1 VKCRHCHL
9 FPKTLDKKQK
19 SGEYMSTA
27 AIIVAAGRGSRAG
40 GDIPKQY
47 QLLAGQTVLSRTINA
62 FVASPAIS
70 EIILVINPEDMTHL
84 DATVTLPSRPLVRL
98 VNGGET
104 RDASV
109 QAGLEAVSA
118 TCDKVLIHDGA
129 RPLVSEG
136 IINRVLDALETSDGA
151 APALAVTDALWR
163 ADAERITKTEPR
175 DGLYRAQ
182 TPQGFQLSAIRAA
195 HSEHKGGAADDVE
208 VALAYGLDVALV
220 EGDEEN
226 LKLTHSDDFKRAEKI
241 LGTKMDIRVG
251 NGFDVHRFGPGDHV
265 VLCGVSV
272 PHERGLQGHSDAD
285 VGMHAVTDAIYGALA
300 EGDIGQH
307 FPPSDPQWK
316 GAASDIFLRHA
327 VDRAKEH
334 GFEISNTDCTL
345 ICEYPKIGPHTVAM
359 RETMARIMG
368 LEVGRISVK
377 ATTSERLG
385 FTGRKEG
392 IASMA
397 SVTLVRR

>member
-1 VKCRHCHL
+1 
-9 FPKTLDKKQK
+9 
-19 SGEYMSTA
+19 MSTA
-27 AIIVAAGRGSRAG
+27 AIIVAAGRGTRAG

-47 QLLAGQTVLSRTINA
+47 QLLAGQTVLNRTIA
-62 FVASPAIS
+62 AIASSSAIS
-70 EIILVINPEDMTHL
+70 EIVLVINPEDVAHL
-84 DATVTLPSRPLVRL
+84 NATVTLPSSPPIKLAD
-98 VNGGET
+98 GGET
-104 RDASV
+104 RDSSV
-109 QAGLEAVSA
+109 QAGLNAISA
-118 TCDKVLIHDGA
+118 ACDKVLIHDGA

-136 IINRVLDALETSDGA
+136 IINRVLDALETSEGA

-163 ADAERITKTEPR
+163 ADAERISNTEPR

-195 HSEHKGGAADDVE
+195 HAAHKGGAADDVE
-208 VALAYGLDVALV
+208 VALAFGLDVALV

-226 LKLTHSDDFKRAEKI
+226 LKLTHSDDFTRAEKI
-241 LGTKMDIRVG
+241 LGTTMDIRVG

-272 PHERGLQGHSDAD
+272 PHDRGLQGHSDAD

-316 GAASDIFLRHA
+316 GASSDIFLRHA
-327 VDRAKEH
+327 VDLAKER
-334 GFEISNTDCTL
+334 GFEISNADCTL

-359 RETMARIMG
+359 RETMAKIIG
-368 LEVGRISVK
+368 LEIDRVSVK

-397 SVTLVRR
+397 SVTLVRK